1 MFTVFQSGC
10 GFFPL
15 QKFERVHVAFLNIDN
30 LFDESSRI
38 IRSGVSALLLK
49 TKSRFVGLSPA
60 ILPKAQTAYYV

>member
-38 IRSGVSALLLK
+38 IRIGERALFFK
-49 TKSRFVGLSPA
+49 TKSRFFGQSPA
-60 ILPKAQTAYYV
+60 ILPKAQTA